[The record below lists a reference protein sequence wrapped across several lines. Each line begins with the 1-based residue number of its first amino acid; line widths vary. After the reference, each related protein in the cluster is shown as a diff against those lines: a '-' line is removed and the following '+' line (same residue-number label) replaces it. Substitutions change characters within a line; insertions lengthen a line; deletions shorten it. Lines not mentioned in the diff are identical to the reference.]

1 MHGNQNGEKRYSHDI
16 IALDKSGLLYYTEL
30 SSSWEQGATKYLV
43 IY

>member
-1 MHGNQNGEKRYSHDI
+1 MVIWMEKKDTHI
-16 IALDKSGLLYYTEL
+16 IALDKSGLLNYTEL

>member
-1 MHGNQNGEKRYSHDI
+1 MHGNLNGGKDTHI